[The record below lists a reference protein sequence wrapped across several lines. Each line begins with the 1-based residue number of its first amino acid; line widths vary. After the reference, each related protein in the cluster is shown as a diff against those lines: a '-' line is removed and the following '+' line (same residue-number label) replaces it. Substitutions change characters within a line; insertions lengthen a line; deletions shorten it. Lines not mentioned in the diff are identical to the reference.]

1 LGDKTFEFFS
11 DMLKD
16 LLKEVLSVFT
26 FELDDVTFRGPLA
39 VLGRALA
46 QILLL
51 LVGNVS
57 TQAEEL
63 LQKGCCLVPTPLK
76 EPPDTRLKPPWP
88 LLGDVSFPASSSDFS
103 TFGIGYILGTAVLDI
118 FICKDGDRLTQ
129 EDSLYFEGGGAC
141 GEDLVKW
148 SV

>member
-1 LGDKTFEFFS
+1 
-11 DMLKD
+11 MLKD

-26 FELDDVTFRGPLA
+26 FELDVTFRGPMA

-57 TQAEEL
+57 TQAEGL
-63 LQKGCCLVPTPLK
+63 LQKGCCLVPTPLQ
-76 EPPDTRLKPPWP
+76 EPPNTRLKPPWP
-88 LLGDVSFPASSSDFS
+88 LVGDVTFPASSSDFS
-103 TFGIGYILGTAVLDI
+103 TFGIGYILGAAVLDI

-129 EDSLYFEGGGAC
+129 GDSLYFEGGGAC
-141 GEDLVKW
+141 GEDLEKW